1 MISKSNISTSSSCG
15 PSLEQQ
21 RRRFESTKLRLQ
33 MLSRKTEEI
42 HIDEYIKK
50 LALDNSFVTSKDDNN
65 SSVSKVKTTLPVAPH
80 SCIPIHNTPNRGG
93 KFSDQISGV
102 FSTEQMC
109 ENPSHL
115 ADFPEV
121 GYLNTANSFSPAASL
136 AKPSWLV
143 NLSSLPPIYGD
154 AIRAAKTSYGLDSS
168 IIYEI
173 FRSSNLST
181 EALYHIWSLTS
192 CTQPGWFTPTELVTA
207 LALIGLA
214 QRKQWEFQSCSLSET
229 ITIQSLYGQICPPV
243 PMIQIPNSSRPPNS
257 TDTIFGSELVTHGN
271 PPASFRDPVISGCSK
286 FPFQPPVV
294 AFPAFSNRLDNDSCY
309 QSIQSSTDSSTLNN
323 SVYKTSDPFMH
334 FVSSGTLSINDPEWS
349 DFASFNTSVKQSE
362 HNSNNI
368 PEVSTEVGINGQKK
382 SVTSSHISLFDEEFG
397 NFQTSYSVNVSKPT
411 EILDKLPHSN
421 SLTTANNNNLLKLPI
436 QKSAYNDVQ
445 NKMNSSES
453 LYEQWLHCLT
463 DCLKVFNDSLLVLS
477 SLKSMEDQFE
487 FAESEEG
494 CNFLL
499 DATEI
504 YLMTR
509 RISISAKNYNV
520 IDSSMHQLFSDI
532 ENSFRKLSSYAVV
545 TDLKNK
551 IGQAFNFVSTSE
563 NEFVIQ
569 DFINSTTFSYCGV
582 CLSSINLTNDQCV
595 NNHCNE
601 SSSFSQHQQTNY
613 HLVYIN
619 LAGRCYHISCA
630 NFWMNRINPCLP
642 ALKIPL

>member
-21 RRRFESTKLRLQ
+21 RRRFESTQLRLQ

-50 LALDNSFVTSKDDNN
+50 LALDNSVVTSKDDNN
-65 SSVSKVKTTLPVAPH
+65 SYVSKVKTTLPVASH
-80 SCIPIHNTPNRGG
+80 SCIPTHNTPNRGG

-115 ADFPEV
+115 LDFPEV
-121 GYLNTANSFSPAASL
+121 GYLNTANSFSPDTSL

-154 AIRAAKTSYGLDSS
+154 AIRAATTSYGLDSS

-243 PMIQIPNSSRPPNS
+243 PMIQIPNSSRPSNS
-257 TDTIFGSELVTHGN
+257 TVMISGPELVTHGN
-271 PPASFRDPVISGCSK
+271 PPTSFRDPVISGCSK

-294 AFPAFSNRLDNDSCY
+294 AFSAFSNRLDNDSCH
-309 QSIQSSTDSSTLNN
+309 QSIQSSTDS
-323 SVYKTSDPFMH
+323 VYKTPDPFMH

-349 DFASFNTSVKQSE
+349 DFASFNTSVKQSK

-368 PEVSTEVGINGQKK
+368 PKVSTEVGINGQKK
-382 SVTSSHISLFDEEFG
+382 SVTSSHNSLFDEEFG

-551 IGQAFNFVSTSE
+551 IVQAFNFVSTSE

-569 DFINSTTFSYCGV
+569 DFINSNTSSYCGV
-582 CLSSINLTNDQCV
+582 CLSSISLTNDLCV

>member
-1 MISKSNISTSSSCG
+1 MIILAHAVHHSNSS
-15 PSLEQQ
+15 E
-21 RRRFESTKLRLQ
+21 RFESTQLRLH

-50 LALDNSFVTSKDDNN
+50 LALDNCFVTSKDDV
-65 SSVSKVKTTLPVAPH
+65 SIVSKVKTTLPEAPH
-80 SCIPIHNTPNRGG
+80 SCISTQNPLSRGG

-102 FSTEQMC
+102 FSTDQVC

-115 ADFPEV
+115 LDFPEV
-121 GYLNTANSFSPAASL
+121 GYLNTAKSFSPATSL
-136 AKPSWLV
+136 KKPSWLV
-143 NLSSLPPIYGD
+143 NFSSLPPIYGN
-154 AIRAAKTSYGLDSS
+154 AIRAATTSYGLDSS

-181 EALYHIWSLTS
+181 ETLYHIWSLTS
-192 CTQPGWFTPTELVTA
+192 CTRPGWFTPTELATA
-207 LALIGLA
+207 LALIGLV
-214 QRKQWEFQSCSLSET
+214 QRKQWELQSCSLSET
-229 ITIQSLYGQICPPV
+229 ITIQSLYEQICPPV
-243 PMIQIPNSSRPPNS
+243 PMIQIPNSSRLSNF
-257 TDTIFGSELVTHGN
+257 TDTISGPELVTYEN
-271 PPASFRDPVISGCSK
+271 LPTSFRDSLVSGCSK
-286 FPFQPPVV
+286 FPFQPPIV
-294 AFPAFSNRLDNDSCY
+294 AFSAFSNHLDSDSRH
-309 QSIQSSTDSSTLNN
+309 QSIQSSTNSSTLNN
-323 SVYKTSDPFMH
+323 SVYKIPDPFTH
-334 FVSSGTLSINDPEWS
+334 FVSSRTPPINDPEWS
-349 DFASFNTSVKQSE
+349 DFASFNTSVKQPE
-362 HNSNNI
+362 LNSNNI
-368 PEVSTEVGINGQKK
+368 PKVATEADINGQEK
-382 SVTSSHISLFDEEFG
+382 SVMSSHNYLFDEEFG
-397 NFQTSYSVNVSKPT
+397 NFQTSYSVNASKPI
-411 EILDKLPHSN
+411 EIFDKLSHSN
-421 SLTTANNNNLLKLPI
+421 SLATAINNTPLKLPI
-436 QKSAYNDVQ
+436 QKNAYNVVQ

-520 IDSSMHQLFSDI
+520 LNPSMHQVFTDI
-532 ENSFRKLSSYAVV
+532 ENSFRKLSSFAVV

-551 IGQAFNFVSTSE
+551 IDQALKFVSTSE
-563 NEFVIQ
+563 NEFVIE
-569 DFINSTTFSYCGV
+569 DFMNSTTFSYCGV
-582 CLSSINLTNDQCV
+582 CLSSISLTDGQCI
-595 NNHCNE
+595 NNHCNG
-601 SSSFSQHQQTNY
+601 SSSFSQQQQTNY

-619 LAGRCYHISCA
+619 LAGRYYHIPCA

>member
-1 MISKSNISTSSSCG
+1 
-15 PSLEQQ
+15 
-21 RRRFESTKLRLQ
+21 

-50 LALDNSFVTSKDDNN
+50 LALDNSVVTSKDGMPRSIRYIFLDNN
-65 SSVSKVKTTLPVAPH
+65 SSVSKVRTTLPVAPH
-80 SCIPIHNTPNRGG
+80 SCIPTHNTPNRGG

-115 ADFPEV
+115 VDFPEV

-294 AFPAFSNRLDNDSCY
+294 AFPAFSNRLDNDSCH

-323 SVYKTSDPFMH
+323 SVYKTPDPFMH

-382 SVTSSHISLFDEEFG
+382 SLTRQFQTSHISLFDEEFG

-499 DATEI
+499 VNQKSYMLFRFIADATEI

-601 SSSFSQHQQTNY
+601 SSSFSQQTNY

>member
-1 MISKSNISTSSSCG
+1 
-15 PSLEQQ
+15 
-21 RRRFESTKLRLQ
+21 

-50 LALDNSFVTSKDDNN
+50 LALDNSVVTSKDDNN

-80 SCIPIHNTPNRGG
+80 SCIPTHNTPNRG

-115 ADFPEV
+115 LDFPEV
-121 GYLNTANSFSPAASL
+121 GYLNTANSFSPATSL

-154 AIRAAKTSYGLDSS
+154 AIRAATTSYGLDSS

-214 QRKQWEFQSCSLSET
+214 QRKQWEFQSCSLSEN
-229 ITIQSLYGQICPPV
+229 ITIQSLYEQICPPV
-243 PMIQIPNSSRPPNS
+243 PMIQIPNSSRPSNS
-257 TDTIFGSELVTHGN
+257 TDVISGPEVVTYGN
-271 PPASFRDPVISGCSK
+271 PPTSFRDPVISGCSK

-294 AFPAFSNRLDNDSCY
+294 AFSAFSNRLDNDSCH
-309 QSIQSSTDSSTLNN
+309 QSIQLSTDSSTLNN
-323 SVYKTSDPFMH
+323 SVYKTPDPFMH

-349 DFASFNTSVKQSE
+349 DFASFNTSVKQSK

-368 PEVSTEVGINGQKK
+368 PKVSTEVGINGQKK
-382 SVTSSHISLFDEEFG
+382 SVTSSHNSLFDEEFG

-520 IDSSMHQLFSDI
+520 TDSSMHQLFSDI

-569 DFINSTTFSYCGV
+569 DFINSTTSSYCGV
-582 CLSSINLTNDQCV
+582 CLSSISLTNDLCV